1 MTFKSRMVSIFLIAV
16 MLLGL
21 VMIRQAN
28 SVLFIKIQD
37 MNREQ
42 RVAQQLRNQSLIKY
56 LEARRS
62 VPKWAKDH
70 GYIMK
75 EHQT

>member
-1 MTFKSRMVSIFLIAV
+1 MTFKARMVSIVLIAM

-21 VMIRQAN
+21 VMVRQVN
-28 SVLFIKIQD
+28 SVLFIKIQE

-62 VPKWAKDH
+62 VPSWAKNH